1 MSCSICLGDFNEAVS
16 VPCGHAFCLECLNG
30 HIETSMENAA
40 EETTV
45 VLCPDCRAPFKTVM
59 PEHHLIP
66 KHLRPFVQ
74 PSVRRLYLNAPEDT
88 TNRIKALER
97 DKQQLL
103 ASCERHMGAAARHR
117 EGERAQRTRAQE
129 LEEELQSTKDRLMGI
144 IETYDERLF
153 EMQRK
158 VRALEITVQQKE
170 DDLARMRTTV
180 YSVHAEANESRGE
193 RKKRKIISP
202 IGSAT
207 SEDERDEPP
216 VRRARKSLPRRAA
229 PSHPIQVQDRLSTAL
244 EEYYKKTRSKGG
256 PFVVPIAQ
264 PPSASQIPCT
274 LVPPNRRKKSKQ
286 QEGLSVGR
294 ADASTTSAPDRSVE
308 AGPST
313 SRRTVY
319 IVSDSSDDE
328 APPLFG
334 RTSTRQDHIPW
345 RVAPKLSAL
354 PKRRRVERVDDS
366 DSFDSENDTDD
377 DLSEM
382 YPGRIPMLAASPNR
396 SRRF

>member
-1 MSCSICLGDFNEAVS
+1 
-16 VPCGHAFCLECLNG
+16 
-30 HIETSMENAA
+30 
-40 EETTV
+40 
-45 VLCPDCRAPFKTVM
+45 M

-74 PSVRRLYLNAPEDT
+74 PSVRRLCLNAPEDT

-117 EGERAQRTRAQE
+117 EGERVQRTRARE

-144 IETYDERLF
+144 IETHDERLF

-158 VRALEITVQQKE
+158 VRALEMTVQQKE

-180 YSVHAEANESRGE
+180 YSVHAEADEFRGE
-193 RKKRKIISP
+193 RKKRKVISP
-202 IGSAT
+202 VGSAT

-229 PSHPIQVQDRLSTAL
+229 PSHSIQAQDRLSTAL
-244 EEYYKKTRSKGG
+244 GEYYEKTRAKAI

-264 PPSASQIPCT
+264 PPRASRTRCT

-286 QEGLSVGR
+286 QEGLSGGR
-294 ADASTTSAPDRSVE
+294 LDASTSSATIRWLSMPV
-308 AGPST
+308 
-313 SRRTVY
+313 
-319 IVSDSSDDE
+319 SSDM
-328 APPLFG
+328 LI
-334 RTSTRQDHIPW
+334 TR
-345 RVAPKLSAL
+345 AKS
-354 PKRRRVERVDDS
+354 
-366 DSFDSENDTDD
+366 
-377 DLSEM
+377 
-382 YPGRIPMLAASPNR
+382 
-396 SRRF
+396 

>member
-1 MSCSICLGDFNEAVS
+1 
-16 VPCGHAFCLECLNG
+16 
-30 HIETSMENAA
+30 MENAA
-40 EETTV
+40 EETTI

-59 PEHHLIP
+59 PEHHLVP

-74 PSVRRLYLNAPEDT
+74 PSVRRLYLNAPEDNT
-88 TNRIKALER
+88 SRIKALER

-158 VRALEITVQQKE
+158 VRALEMTVQQKE
-170 DDLARMRTTV
+170 DDLARMRTSV

-202 IGSAT
+202 VGSAT

-229 PSHPIQVQDRLSTAL
+229 PSHAIQVQDRLSTAL

-256 PFVVPIAQ
+256 PSVVPIAQ
-264 PPSASQIPCT
+264 PPSASRAPCT

-286 QEGLSVGR
+286 HEGLSDGR
-294 ADASTTSAPDRSVE
+294 ADASTSSAPDRSAE

-313 SRRTVY
+313 RVY

-328 APPLFG
+328 APPLFSL
-334 RTSTRQDHIPW
+334 TSTHQDHSPW
-345 RVAPKLSAL
+345 RVAPPLNAQ
-354 PKRRRVERVDDS
+354 PKRRRLEPLDDS

>member
-1 MSCSICLGDFNEAVS
+1 MSQRTHRDIHGERSGGDYGWSCALIVAPLEDSHSRSKICALIIYTFSYNEY
-16 VPCGHAFCLECLNG
+16 
-30 HIETSMENAA
+30 
-40 EETTV
+40 
-45 VLCPDCRAPFKTVM
+45 VLQ
-59 PEHHLIP
+59 HHFIP

-74 PSVRRLYLNAPEDT
+74 PSVRRLYLNAREDT

-117 EGERAQRTRAQE
+117 EGERVQRTRAQE

-158 VRALEITVQQKE
+158 VRALEMTVQQKE
-170 DDLARMRTTV
+170 DDLARMRTSV

-202 IGSAT
+202 VGSAT
-207 SEDERDEPP
+207 SEDEPDEPP

-286 QEGLSVGR
+286 QEGLSGGR

-319 IVSDSSDDE
+319 IVSDSSDNE

-334 RTSTRQDHIPW
+334 RTSTRQDHSPW
-345 RVAPKLSAL
+345 RVAPQLSAL

-366 DSFDSENDTDD
+366 DSFDSENDMDD